1 MYAHLLSEALTII
14 IIPVPLDPETGFTS
28 LLSVDLGQPLNH
40 TDTVTAQTLIFG
52 GIVGVLIL
60 IIAAMLMSR
69 WLIYRRLAHL
79 SALVRQISVAGQVSG
94 AISVDG
100 SDPIAELARQ
110 MNQMLA
116 ALRQSHD
123 ALRQSEERLRLMA
136 ESAQDIIY
144 LYRFSPTPGF
154 EYVSP
159 AATAVTGYTPDDHYA
174 DPQLGFKLV
183 HPDDQKLLQ
192 QAIQGRN
199 PNTLLTL
206 RWVRK
211 DGKVIWTEQR
221 NTPIYDAAGNL
232 IAVQGIARDITERRA
247 AQEEIRKLSL
257 AVEQS
262 PSTVVVTD
270 TQGTIQYVNP
280 KFTTI
285 TGYTAAEAIGQNMR
299 LLKSGE
305 TPDEVYRILWQTITS
320 GHEWHGELC
329 NRKKNG
335 ELYWEFV
342 KIAPVIDE
350 TGRITRYL
358 GIKEDITEYKRADA
372 ALREARDHLERRVQE
387 RTAELVMSN
396 VRLEQEIIERGM
408 AEAVAEEQRALAE
421 ALRDTAS
428 ALTST
433 LNFEEVL
440 DRILANLGRVVQ
452 HNVGNIMLV
461 EDDMVRVARWRG
473 YSEQDMRDWQP
484 GQPIPL
490 AAVPRLQRMIETG
503 QPLVI
508 SDLDALPDYPPVP
521 NMPRLRSFAGVPIRL
536 EGKVIGFL
544 NLDSHTP
551 GNFTAAHAE
560 RLRAFADQAAI
571 AIQNARLYSH
581 AQELAAIQERQ
592 RLARELHDAV
602 SQSLFSA
609 NMIAETLPRLWERNP
624 KRGQQALAYLRQL
637 TKGAL
642 AEMRTLLLE
651 LRPATLL
658 ESDLSTLLRQL
669 AEAAASRKE
678 MDIACDVEGQT
689 DLPGPAKV
697 AFYRI
702 AQEAV
707 NNTVK
712 HAHASQVAIKLTACN
727 GVIELHIGDNGR
739 GFDPVLVPAT
749 QLGLKIMRERA
760 EAIGAALEIN
770 TQPGKGT
777 QVAIRWTQQP
787 ALPER

>member
-1 MYAHLLSEALTII
+1 MVAHLLSEARTTVVIFPHAPGTVFTRIQPENL
-14 IIPVPLDPETGFTS
+14 PQPFFHLDP
-28 LLSVDLGQPLNH
+28 
-40 TDTVTAQTLIFG
+40 VTAQTLAFG
-52 GIVGVLIL
+52 AIVGVLML
-60 IIAAMLMSR
+60 IIAAMLASR
-69 WLIYRRLAHL
+69 WLIYRRLARL
-79 SALVRQISVAGQVSG
+79 SALVRDIGVAGQINT
-94 AISVDG
+94 AIPVDG
-100 SDPIAELARQ
+100 TDEVAELARR
-110 MNQMLA
+110 MNQMLE
-116 ALRQSHD
+116 ALKQSHD
-123 ALRQSEERLRLMA
+123 ALRQNEKRFRLMA
-136 ESAQDIIY
+136 DNAQDIIY
-144 LYRFSPTPGF
+144 LYRFSPEPGF

-159 AATAVTGYTPDDHYA
+159 AATAITGYTPEDHYT

-183 HPDDQKLLQ
+183 HPDDQNLLK
-192 QAIQGRN
+192 QAIQGQH

-211 DGKVIWTEQR
+211 DGKVIWTEQG

-232 IAVQGIARDITERRA
+232 IAVQGIARDVTERRA

-262 PSTVVVTD
+262 PTTVVVTD

-280 KFTTI
+280 KFTEI

-299 LLKSGE
+299 IMKSGE
-305 TPDEVYRILWQTITS
+305 TPDEVYQALWQTIAA
-320 GHEWHGELC
+320 GHKWQGELC

-335 ELYWEFV
+335 ELYWESI
-342 KIAPVIDE
+342 KITPIIDE
-350 TGRITRYL
+350 TGQITRYL
-358 GIKEDITEYKRADA
+358 GIKEDITEYKRAET

-408 AEAVAEEQRALAE
+408 AETAAEEQRALAE

-461 EDDMVRVARWRG
+461 EEDTVRVARWWG
-473 YSEQDMRDWQP
+473 YSEQDIRAWMP
-484 GQPIPL
+484 GQPTPL
-490 AAVPRLQRMIETG
+490 IEVPRLQRMVETG

-508 SDLDALPDYPPVP
+508 FDLDASPDYPPVP
-521 NMPRLRSFAGVPIRL
+521 NIPRLRSFVGVPIRL

-544 NLDSHTP
+544 NLDSDTP
-551 GNFTAAHAE
+551 RNFTAAHAE

-571 AIQNARLYSH
+571 AIQNARLYSR

-658 ESDLSTLLRQL
+658 ESDLGTLLRQL
-669 AEAAASRKE
+669 TEAASTRKE
-678 MDIACDVEGQT
+678 MDVSFKVEGQT
-689 DLPGPAKV
+689 DLPGPVKV
-697 AFYRI
+697 VFYRI

-712 HAHASQVAIKLTACN
+712 HAHASQVAIKLCAGN
-727 GVIELHIGDNGR
+727 EGVELRVGDNGR
-739 GFDPVLVPAT
+739 GFDLTLVPAT

-760 EAIGAALEIN
+760 ESIGAALEVN

-777 QVAIRWTQQP
+777 EVAIRWAKQSIQQ
-787 ALPER
+787 EG